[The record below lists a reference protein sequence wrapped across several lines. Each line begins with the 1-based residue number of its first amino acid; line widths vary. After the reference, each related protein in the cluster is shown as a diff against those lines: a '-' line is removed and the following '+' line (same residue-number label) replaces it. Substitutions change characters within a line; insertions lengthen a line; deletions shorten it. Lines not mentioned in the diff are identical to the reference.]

1 MGGPYPSK
9 TAGIGG
15 VPTVTTDVPADAVF
29 IFLYVCFAATNM
41 TIFQLN
47 RRKNHKFLPS
57 GLMFGFCMARIA
69 TLCLRISWAT
79 SPHNVRLAI
88 AAQIFVNAGILIVYI
103 INLILAQRILRA
115 SQPRIGWNPILRA
128 AYKFL
133 YIGIAA
139 ALIMVITSV
148 VLSSY
153 TLNPH
158 TRSACRDIQ
167 LAAITYLLVFTCL
180 PVIHTAVAA
189 ILPTSQ
195 DAENFG
201 QGGMKSK
208 LVIVTCSGCLCMLI
222 AGFKA
227 GITWET
233 PRPVTNP
240 PWYDSKACFY
250 VFNFTLEI
258 ILLALLTFSRID
270 KRFYIPNGSTKPGDY
285 SRLSEGGEQKTE
297 HAMWYAGSQET
308 EKV

>member
-9 TAGIGG
+9 VAGIGG
-15 VPTVTTDVPADAVF
+15 VPTVTTDIPVDSVF
-29 IFLYVCFAATNM
+29 IILYVCFAATNM

-47 RRKNHKFLPS
+47 RRKNHKFIPS
-57 GLMFGFCMARIA
+57 ALLFGFCMARIV
-69 TLCLRISWAT
+69 TLCLRIGWAT
-79 SPHNVRLAI
+79 APHDVQLAI

-115 SQPRIGWNPILRA
+115 SLPQIGWNPILRA

-133 YIGIAA
+133 YIGIGV
-139 ALIMVITSV
+139 ALAMVIASV
-148 VLSSY
+148 VVSSY
-153 TLNPH
+153 TLDPH
-158 TRSACRDIQ
+158 TKSVCRDIQ
-167 LAAITYLLVFTCL
+167 LAAITYLLIFTCL
-180 PVIHTAVAA
+180 PAAHTALVLL
-189 ILPTSQ
+189 LPRSG

-201 QGGMKSK
+201 KGSMKSK
-208 LVIVTCSGCLCMLI
+208 LIIVTSSACLCMLI

-258 ILLALLTFSRID
+258 ILLGILTFTRID
-270 KRFYIPNGSTKPGDY
+270 KRFFVPNGSKKAGDY
-285 SRLSEGGEQKTE
+285 SRLSEEAQPKTE
-297 HAMWYAGSQET
+297 HALWYATSQDT
-308 EKV
+308 EKP

>member
-1 MGGPYPSK
+1 MGGPYPPK
-9 TAGIGG
+9 TAAIGG
-15 VPTVTTDVPADAVF
+15 LPSVTTDIPTDAVF

-47 RRKNHKFLPS
+47 RRKHHKFIPS
-57 GLMFGFCMARIA
+57 ALLFGFCMARIA
-69 TLCLRISWAT
+69 TNCLRIAWAT

-88 AAQIFVNAGILIVYI
+88 AAQIFVNAGILIIYI

-133 YIGIAA
+133 YVDIGI

-148 VLSSY
+148 VLSAY
-153 TLNPH
+153 TLSPH
-158 TRSACRDIQ
+158 TKSVCRDIQ

-180 PVIHTAVAA
+180 PVVHTALAVF
-189 ILPTSQ
+189 LPRSP

-201 QGGMKSK
+201 KGGMKSK
-208 LVIVTCSGCLCMLI
+208 LVIVTSSACLCMLI

-227 GITWET
+227 GITWEP

-250 VFNFTLEI
+250 VFNFALEI
-258 ILLALLTFSRID
+258 ILLCILTFTRID
-270 KRFYIPNGSTKPGDY
+270 KRFFIPDGSTKAGDY
-285 SRLSEGGEQKTE
+285 SRLSDEGEQKTE
-297 HAMWYAGSQET
+297 HGMWYASSQDT

>member
-15 VPTVTTDVPADAVF
+15 IPTVTTDIPADAVF
-29 IFLYVCFAATNM
+29 ILVYVCFATTNM

-47 RRKNHKFLPS
+47 RRKNHKFIPS
-57 GLMFGFCMARIA
+57 ALLFGFCMARIV
-69 TLCLRISWAT
+69 TLCLRIAWAT
-79 SPHNVRLAI
+79 SPHDVQLAI

-133 YIGIAA
+133 YIGIFG
-139 ALIMVITSV
+139 ALVMVITSV
-148 VLSSY
+148 VLSVY

-158 TRSACRDIQ
+158 TRSTCRDIQ

-180 PVIHTAVAA
+180 PVVHTALAVL
-189 ILPTSQ
+189 LPRSQ

-201 QGGMKSK
+201 EGGMKSK
-208 LVIVTCSGCLCMLI
+208 LIIVTSSGCLCMLI

-227 GITWET
+227 GITWEP

-258 ILLALLTFSRID
+258 ILLCILTFTRID
-270 KRFYIPNGSTKPGDY
+270 KRFFIPNGSTKAGDY
-285 SRLSEGGEQKTE
+285 SRLSEESEQKTE
-297 HAMWYAGSQET
+297 HAMWYTSSQDP